1 MVSVPSPSSFA
12 GFGCR
17 KVGRIV
23 APFADVLLADDFPD
37 LPPDRRAEVVRFIE
51 RRAVTLPSF
60 TRFGVF
66 VIGALYRML
75 MAAPGGGRIACT
87 LAARPIPI
95 VGDYPRLVR
104 SLGYAYIWDRWPD
117 TTSTGGRR

>member
-1 MVSVPSPSSFA
+1 MVSVPRPSSFA

-17 KVGRIV
+17 QVGRIV
-23 APFADVLLADDFPD
+23 APFADVLLAADFPD

-60 TRFGVF
+60 TRFGVL
-66 VIGALYRML
+66 VIGALYRMV
-75 MAAPGGGRIACT
+75 MAAPGGARFVSV
-87 LAARPIPI
+87 LAARPLPI
-95 VGDYPRLVR
+95 IGEYPRLVR

-117 TTSTGGRR
+117 TTATGGRR

>member
-1 MVSVPSPSSFA
+1 MVSVPPPSSFA

-17 KVGRIV
+17 QLGRIV
-23 APFADVLLADDFPD
+23 APFADVLLSADFPD
-37 LPPDRRAEVVRFIE
+37 LPSDRRAEVVRFIE
-51 RRAVTLPSF
+51 RRAATVPSF
-60 TRFGVF
+60 TRFGVT

-75 MAAPGGGRIACT
+75 MAAPGGDRIVCA
-87 LAARPIPI
+87 LAAMPIPV

-117 TTSTGGRR
+117 TTSTGGRP